1 MKEVQRE
8 RPVRVFVVSIALAV
22 SLPELAGA
30 VRDDM
35 RSLAPGDVCLDGF
48 PARKMNALFEQRL

>member
-1 MKEVQRE
+1 M
-8 RPVRVFVVSIALAV
+8 RVFVVSIALAV